1 MGGQCRRS
9 ECGVAPFP
17 SAARGWQSPFSNS
30 RALKRNSRATE
41 GGGES
46 EKRGQRV
53 DESVTKYFNKASEN
67 GMMGE
72 GARYYQGGVRM
83 EGRFRGAFHW
93 QLLKGVYM

>member
-1 MGGQCRRS
+1 MQA

-17 SAARGWQSPFSNS
+17 LAARGWQSPFSNS
-30 RALKRNSRATE
+30 RALKRNSRVTE
-41 GGGES
+41 GGES

-72 GARYYQGGVRM
+72 GGLEVLDTNGQGC
-83 EGRFRGAFHW
+83 E
-93 QLLKGVYM
+93 

>member
-1 MGGQCRRS
+1 MQA

-17 SAARGWQSPFSNS
+17 PAAGGWQSPFRNS
-30 RALKRNSRATE
+30 RALKRNSRVTE
-41 GGGES
+41 GGES

-72 GARYYQGGVRM
+72 GPRVLDTNGQGC
-83 EGRFRGAFHW
+83 E
-93 QLLKGVYM
+93 